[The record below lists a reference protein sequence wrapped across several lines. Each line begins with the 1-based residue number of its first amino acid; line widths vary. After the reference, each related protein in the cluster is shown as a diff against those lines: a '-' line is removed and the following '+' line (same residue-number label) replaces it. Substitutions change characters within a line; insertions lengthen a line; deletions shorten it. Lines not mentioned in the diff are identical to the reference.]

1 MTEKLRNWK
10 YDAMRIVMSILV
22 VLIHASAGDCYQSYA
37 EKAPIIYNSLGRIAV
52 PIFYMI
58 AGALSLTRTESIGKA
73 YRRLLRRIVLPLVLA
88 TVFFAYYRCATAGGH
103 FWSIL
108 LGSATAP
115 VYYHLGFMYQM
126 ISLYLLMPLIQAFW
140 GHLTLG
146 KRSLLCLGLLVLS
159 RLCPAIPTLSQSC
172 IYAAIGACCVECVE
186 KWKAKPFFTNQKQM
200 LVSAGL
206 FLCYL
211 MASAVMA
218 GLTLHFSALSG
229 YLNEQFFEYHSLAAI
244 CFMASVLFMPLK
256 KPSPKCMRLLVQWN
270 ALTLGI
276 YLIHP
281 AILTILQG
289 QAIPL
294 LGINLQLHWEQW
306 LPRLAIPTLTLLCY
320 GISALI
326 VLCYFITKVLF
337 TKAKAWASLWS
348 PSSWKLRRGAALRG
362 IVHLRNWH
370 AELLCTPAGG
380 AGDCGNGIPR
390 HCSSPAG
397 GAGDC
402 GNGFPRRWRG
412 DCPPHGHIL
421 FWRKR

>member
-22 VLIHASAGDCYQSYA
+22 VLLHASGGDCTQAYT

-58 AGALSLTRTESIGKA
+58 AGALSLTRTESIGKT
-73 YRRLLRRIVLPLVLA
+73 YQRLLRRIVLPLVLA
-88 TVFFAYYRCATAGGH
+88 TVFFACYRWATAGGH
-103 FWSIL
+103 FGSIL

-200 LVSAGL
+200 LVSVGL

-211 MASAVMA
+211 MASAVTA

-229 YLNEQFFEYHSLAAI
+229 YLNERFFEYHSLFICIAAI

-256 KPSPKCMRLLVQWN
+256 KPSPKCMHLLAQWN

-281 AILTILQG
+281 AILSILQG

-306 LPRLAIPTLTLLCY
+306 LPMLAIPTLTLLCY
-320 GISALI
+320 AITAI
-326 VLCYFITKVLF
+326 FVLCYF
-337 TKAKAWASLWS
+337 KAKAA
-348 PSSWKLRRGAALRG
+348 
-362 IVHLRNWH
+362 
-370 AELLCTPAGG
+370 
-380 AGDCGNGIPR
+380 
-390 HCSSPAG
+390 
-397 GAGDC
+397 
-402 GNGFPRRWRG
+402 
-412 DCPPHGHIL
+412 IL
-421 FWRKR
+421 KR